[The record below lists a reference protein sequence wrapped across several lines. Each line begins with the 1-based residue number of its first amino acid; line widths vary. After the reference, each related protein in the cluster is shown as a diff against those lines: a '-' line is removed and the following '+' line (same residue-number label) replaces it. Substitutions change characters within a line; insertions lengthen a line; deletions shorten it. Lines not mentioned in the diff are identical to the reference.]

1 MKNLIQ
7 ESIKFI
13 GIPEPE
19 TLTIFNIKNDFEKKQ
34 RLYKELTFISGRK
47 LMVKFDVEEDGR
59 KSKVMMPI
67 SVLRSNNEE
76 EIKQNILDSINEKIN
91 N

>member
-1 MKNLIQ
+1 MKTLIQ

-19 TLTIFNIKNDFEKKQ
+19 TLTIFNIKNDLEKKQ

-47 LMVKFDVEEDGR
+47 LMIKFDVEEDGR
-59 KSKVMMPI
+59 KSNIMMPI
-67 SVLRSNNEE
+67 SIVRSNNEE
-76 EIKQNILDSINEKIN
+76 EIKQNILDSINDKIN

>member
-13 GIPEPE
+13 GIPESE
-19 TLTIFNIKNDFEKKQ
+19 TLTIFNIKNDYEKKGFY
-34 RLYKELTFISGRK
+34 YKELTFISGRK

-59 KSKVMMPI
+59 KSNVMMPI
-67 SVLRSNNEE
+67 SIVRSSNEE
-76 EIKQNILDSINEKIN
+76 EIKQNILDSINDKIN

>member
-1 MKNLIQ
+1 MKTLIQ

-34 RLYKELTFISGRK
+34 RFYKELTFISGRK

-59 KSKVMMPI
+59 KSNMMMPI
-67 SVLRSNNEE
+67 SILRSNNEE
-76 EIKQNILDSINEKIN
+76 EIKQNILNSINEKIN